1 LQKISLLASLGWWK
15 ARCSDKRLHMENR
28 SHLDSLALVLDT
40 ARKLGADAADAI
52 VMGESSLSIGWRMGT
67 LEDVS
72 RSESQDLGLRVFIGQ
87 AQAMVSSSDLS
98 GPALKALAE
107 RAVAMARLA
116 PDDKYAGLA
125 DPDALLTG
133 ALPELDLFD
142 STDVS
147 PQQLKSWASAAEDA
161 ARAVPGVTNSE
172 GSSATFGGGAVAL
185 ATSTGFSGSYKSS
198 HVGISAS
205 VIAARDGAM
214 ERDYAYDHVRHCSD
228 LRGAEL
234 IGREAGELTVKR
246 LGAIKPD
253 SGTLPV
259 IFDPRISGGMVG
271 HLLGAINGQSVARKS
286 TFLLDALGTKIFAP
300 GVQILEEP
308 HRWRGLRSRAFDGEG
323 LPTQNRA
330 LIENGILTTW
340 LLDCASARQLGL
352 ASTGHAARGIG
363 SPPSPSASNV
373 HMAAGSVSPQDMIKS
388 VKRGIYVTEL
398 IGQGVNGVTGD
409 YSRGASGF
417 LIENGE
423 LTSAVNEFT
432 IAGNLKDMFARL
444 VPASDLEFRYG
455 INAPTLMIEG
465 MSIAGA

>member
-1 LQKISLLASLGWWK
+1 MTNK
-15 ARCSDKRLHMENR
+15 
-28 SHLDSLALVLDT
+28 SHLDSLALVLDA

-67 LEDVS
+67 LEDVG

-87 AQAMVSSSDLS
+87 SQAMVSSSDLS
-98 GPALKALAE
+98 DGALKALAE
-107 RAVAMARLA
+107 RAVSMARLA
-116 PDDKYAGLA
+116 PEDAYAGLA
-125 DPDALLTG
+125 DPMLLMSG
-133 ALPELDLFD
+133 PLPDLQLAD
-142 STDVS
+142 TIEIGPD
-147 PQQLKSWASAAEDA
+147 QLKTWAAAAEDA

-172 GSSATFGGGAVAL
+172 GSGASYGGGAVAL

-198 HVGISAS
+198 HVSISAS
-205 VIAARDGAM
+205 VIAGQGGAM
-214 ERDYAYDHVRHCSD
+214 ERDYAYDHVRFASD
-228 LRGAEL
+228 LRTPEV
-234 IGREAGELTVKR
+234 IGREAGERTVKR
-246 LGAIKPD
+246 LGAIKPE

-259 IFDPRISGGMVG
+259 VFDPRISGGMVG

-286 TFLLDALGTKIFAP
+286 TFLLDAMGSRIFNDKI
-300 GVQILEEP
+300 QIIEDP
-308 HRWRGLRSRAFDGEG
+308 HRVRGLRSRAFDGEG
-323 LPTQNRA
+323 LATHKRA

-340 LLDCASARQLGL
+340 LLDCAAARQLGL
-352 ASTGHAARGIG
+352 QPTGHAARGIG
-363 SPPSPSASNV
+363 SPPSPSSSNV
-373 HMAAGSVSPQDMIKS
+373 HMSAGDISPRDMIKS
-388 VKRGIYVTEL
+388 IKRGIYLTEL

-432 IAGNLKDMFARL
+432 IASNLKDMFARL
-444 VPASDLEFRYG
+444 VPANDLEFRYG

>member
-1 LQKISLLASLGWWK
+1 
-15 ARCSDKRLHMENR
+15 MTNR
-28 SHLDSLALVLDT
+28 SHLDSLALVLDA

-52 VMGESSLSIGWRMGT
+52 VMGESSLSIGWRMGA
-67 LEDVS
+67 LEDVG
-72 RSESQDLGLRVFIGQ
+72 RSESQDLGLRVFLGQ
-87 AQAMVSSSDLS
+87 SQAMVSSSDLS
-98 GPALKALAE
+98 DGALKALAE

-116 PDDKYAGLA
+116 PEDAYAGLA
-125 DPDALLTG
+125 DPALL
-133 ALPELDLFD
+133 LKSSMLDLQLAD
-142 STDVS
+142 TVEIGPD
-147 PQQLKSWASAAEDA
+147 QLKTWAAAAEDA

-172 GSSATFGGGAVAL
+172 GSGASYGGGAVAL

-198 HVGISAS
+198 HVSISAS
-205 VIAARDGAM
+205 VIAGQGGAM
-214 ERDYAYDHVRHCSD
+214 ERDYAYDHVRFASD
-228 LRGAEL
+228 LRTPDV
-234 IGREAGELTVKR
+234 IGREAGERTVKR

-286 TFLLDALGTKIFAP
+286 TFLLDAMGTRIFNDKI
-300 GVQILEEP
+300 QIIEDP
-308 HRWRGLRSRAFDGEG
+308 HRLRGLRSRAFDGEG
-323 LPTQNRA
+323 LATHKRA
-330 LIENGILTTW
+330 LIENGMLTTW
-340 LLDCASARQLGL
+340 LLDCAAARQLGL
-352 ASTGHAARGIG
+352 QPTGHAARGIG
-363 SPPSPSASNV
+363 SPPSPSSSNV
-373 HMAAGSVSPQDMIKS
+373 HMAAGDISPLDMIKS
-388 VKRGIYVTEL
+388 IKRGIYITEL

-432 IAGNLKDMFARL
+432 IASNLKDMFARM
-444 VPASDLEFRYG
+444 VPANDLAFRYG